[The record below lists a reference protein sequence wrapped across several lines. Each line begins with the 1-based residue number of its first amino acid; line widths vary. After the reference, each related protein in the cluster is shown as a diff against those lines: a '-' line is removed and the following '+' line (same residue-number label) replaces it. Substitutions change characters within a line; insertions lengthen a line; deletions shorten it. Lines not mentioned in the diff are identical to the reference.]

1 MPYQHDV
8 STWQTQSSAAQP
20 FESSMQNSTQKPSQ
34 PVLSPNDSVSPPAM
48 IVTHPMHGSSESWK
62 ESFGRSNMRTKRWTN
77 DDSSTLYSS
86 LATNQAQDK
95 RMSDPVAMNNI
106 ISLQKNEPHD
116 FTDPYARNAF
126 GWPANNHSS
135 ILATTDLQPQ
145 STFVPGVQNLDGA
158 WRQQKRMN
166 PRNSMMSDNLP
177 VHTSS
182 SSSMLPSLSAA
193 GGIYPSSFLQQSSPS
208 VSPNH
213 RRSSI
218 PIHSYPHVRMPFLG
232 QPTQDDTAIS
242 DSFITTRQS
251 LHHDYNHKPAAL
263 NFSHPSMMNSHDH
276 QRRTSIET
284 PTVSRFQSLAL
295 QSPFHTS
302 PMNSPNLQS
311 YPNASIS
318 SPISHAPVGQSTHV
332 GHPMSSSGHESSPY
346 GNDEQQRLFSNW
358 SPTTPS
364 TTIAAAPEKYSSY
377 YSSGKKLRTNSS
389 DDILLRDTSTVFPS
403 STSQY
408 TSPSLPRP
416 EGIRAISISA
426 DSPSQDDNETPSNRS
441 SRKRSCDGQV
451 YDRQRTTEQQSFLP
465 PTHIVSP
472 EAIMKAQAEEYP
484 ETNNRLSFS
493 SYFDKRLSNN
503 SNDYDMSETPFIRRR
518 KSIALGMP
526 VHEHQDPNDTAPSFT
541 IPSFS
546 ENAQT
551 RSPSPVILSEPDE
564 MPAPRESVS
573 APLANRKFSASG
585 KANHSLV
592 SVVSNTGAAEADALS
607 KLDDVNF
614 NQPSPL
620 PPAQKVPASQK
631 ERLKRPPNAYL
642 LFNRDTRHKLL
653 ESMPHLTVAEISKEI
668 GERWKTLS
676 SDKRDYYMREAS
688 LLKKKHLVNHPNFIY
703 TRRSKAELAEAGRQS
718 RAHRKAQENDQS
730 GLGLNG
736 DPPRDPRGRKKK
748 RHKNPTAPKHPMSGF
763 LFYLS
768 AVRPKIA
775 QQYPG
780 STVGP
785 ISKLIAQQWRDMDP
799 ADREPWNQKADD
811 DKKRYASEMREY
823 AKTVEAQQAA
833 LKEKS
838 GPPSPSDLD
847 SLTIATVA
855 QMVKLDREGD
865 EQSEKS
871 PTTSERLGPHQM
883 HVPVSPEYSA
893 MEEDIEDDDSSIVDS
908 LESDQLEMKPQV
920 SASAPLPIKSSN
932 IR

>member
-1 MPYQHDV
+1 
-8 STWQTQSSAAQP
+8 
-20 FESSMQNSTQKPSQ
+20 
-34 PVLSPNDSVSPPAM
+34 
-48 IVTHPMHGSSESWK
+48 
-62 ESFGRSNMRTKRWTN
+62 
-77 DDSSTLYSS
+77 
-86 LATNQAQDK
+86 
-95 RMSDPVAMNNI
+95 
-106 ISLQKNEPHD
+106 
-116 FTDPYARNAF
+116 
-126 GWPANNHSS
+126 
-135 ILATTDLQPQ
+135 
-145 STFVPGVQNLDGA
+145 
-158 WRQQKRMN
+158 
-166 PRNSMMSDNLP
+166 
-177 VHTSS
+177 
-182 SSSMLPSLSAA
+182 MLPSLSAA

-676 SDKRDYYMREAS
+676 SVSGIVARMIIYFPT
-688 LLKKKHLVNHPNFIY
+688 LL
-703 TRRSKAELAEAGRQS
+703 TAQS
-718 RAHRKAQENDQS
+718 
-730 GLGLNG
+730 
-736 DPPRDPRGRKKK
+736 
-748 RHKNPTAPKHPMSGF
+748 MF
-763 LFYLS
+763 F
-768 AVRPKIA
+768 
-775 QQYPG
+775 
-780 STVGP
+780 
-785 ISKLIAQQWRDMDP
+785 
-799 ADREPWNQKADD
+799 
-811 DKKRYASEMREY
+811 
-823 AKTVEAQQAA
+823 
-833 LKEKS
+833 
-838 GPPSPSDLD
+838 
-847 SLTIATVA
+847 
-855 QMVKLDREGD
+855 
-865 EQSEKS
+865 
-871 PTTSERLGPHQM
+871 
-883 HVPVSPEYSA
+883 
-893 MEEDIEDDDSSIVDS
+893 
-908 LESDQLEMKPQV
+908 
-920 SASAPLPIKSSN
+920 
-932 IR
+932 